1 MENSQSQSQNTNAC
15 IVSTSEAKSITI
27 ESKKN
32 KDEDLN
38 FVSNKRVEF
47 DLQDLLRVSTEVL
60 DQHTR
65 LWY

>member
-1 MENSQSQSQNTNAC
+1 MESSQSQSQNTNAS

-38 FVSNKRVEF
+38 FVSNKRAEF
-47 DLQDLLRVSTEVL
+47 DLQDLLRASTEVF